1 MFLWK
6 FVRLI
11 FCFFAE
17 EDDEEIDVV
26 SVNPKN
32 AYALPYNPS
41 NKDCQQ
47 IQRRVV
53 TAIKRRDMNGVRT
66 IVPVRKVSTTNSEL
80 PTPKKRTDSRGVKR
94 TRQYKSSLTKRRP
107 QHSSDS
113 EPEPSEKRSL
123 HNNMERQ
130 RRIDLR
136 NAFEDLR
143 LLVPEV
149 SKKER
154 AAKVVILREASQYC
168 RSLTN
173 SHNNHLTHIEEL
185 KKKQEWL
192 RSRVS
197 SLRRS
202 LANNR

>member
-1 MFLWK
+1 MMYLM
-6 FVRLI
+6 RL
-11 FCFFAE
+11 FFTE
-17 EDDEEIDVV
+17 EDEEEIDVV
-26 SVNPKN
+26 SINPKN
-32 AYALPYNPS
+32 AYGLPYNPS

-47 IQRRVV
+47 LQRRVV
-53 TAIKRRDMNGVRT
+53 TAIRRRDMSNGIKT
-66 IVPVRKVSTTNSEL
+66 IMPVRKSPNNPPEFPTT
-80 PTPKKRTDSRGVKR
+80 KKRREPGGVKR
-94 TRQYKSSLTKRRP
+94 TRQYKASYTKRRT

-168 RSLTN
+168 RFLTT
-173 SHNNHLTHIEEL
+173 SHHNYLTHTEEL